1 LKIKYFVIGGEG
13 NPIRGARKK
22 IHNQISALIQLGMDV
37 EMVLVVTE
45 SSQHPSYP
53 YLTIHEIGSF
63 QRDNIMGR
71 IRRARDISRIFR
83 DTLKTLD
90 HNDILYCRFGPYFPL
105 YYPLNYQKN
114 HRACKLVTEHQ
125 TIEANEHKLHHSFLP
140 NLYFKIFARLI
151 RGQSDAIVG
160 VTDEI
165 TRYQVIH
172 SGDSDKPHLTI
183 GNGINVA
190 SVSIRPP
197 LLYNGDT
204 LDLLFIASDTNRWHG
219 VDRIIK
225 GLANYKGTSKVM
237 LHIAGKGP
245 ELPALQKLVNE
256 LDINGQVI
264 FHGFATSKDL
274 DHLFNTCH
282 IAIGSLGLHRIGLN
296 EASILKAREY
306 CSRGIPYIIGCSDP
320 DFPDDFPYIFRI
332 PADESPI
339 DIEKIIVFAQ
349 RVYRDPDYSK
359 KMRAYAVENLDWSV
373 KMKLLKVFL
382 ETLVDKSTQK
392 SGS

>member
-1 LKIKYFVIGGEG
+1 LKIKYFVIGGKG

-22 IHNQISALIQLGMDV
+22 IHNQISALIQWGMDV

-45 SSQHPSYP
+45 PSDYPSYP
-53 YLTIHEIGSF
+53 YLTIHDISHI
-63 QRDNIMGR
+63 QRHSMMGR

-83 DTLKTLD
+83 DTLKKLD
-90 HNDILYCRFGPYFPL
+90 HDDILYCRFGPHFPL

-114 HRACKLVTEHQ
+114 LRACKLVTEHQ
-125 TIEANEHKLHHSFLP
+125 TIEANEHKLHHSLLL
-140 NLYFKIFARLI
+140 NLFFIIFARLI

-172 SGDSDKPHLTI
+172 SGDSHKPHITI
-183 GNGINVA
+183 GNGITVA
-190 SVSIRPP
+190 SVPIRPP
-197 LLYNGDT
+197 LLYKGDT

-219 VDRIIK
+219 VDRIIR
-225 GLANYKGTSKVM
+225 GLANYKGIVKVM

-256 LDINGQVI
+256 LGINDQVI
-264 FHGFATSKDL
+264 FHGFTTGKDL

-282 IAIGSLGLHRIGLN
+282 IAVGSLGHHRIGLN

-306 CSRGIPYIIGCSDP
+306 CARGIPYIIACSDP
-320 DFPDDFPYIFRI
+320 DFPDDFPYILRI
-332 PADESPI
+332 PADETPV
-339 DIEKIIVFAQ
+339 DIAKIIGFAQ
-349 RVYRDPDYSK
+349 TVYKDPGYSK
-359 KMRAYAVENLDWSV
+359 KMREYAVENLDWSV
-373 KMKLLKVFL
+373 KMRILKVFL
-382 ETLVDKSTQK
+382 ETLVDTSK
-392 SGS
+392 